1 MRRANGLKCKTVA
14 FSLLSAGNRLGRQ
27 SLDNVLTVAV
37 KAIGDMAYPGLQR
50 VHLVAHS
57 STEQEAL
64 QRVLSLATARAVDGA
79 FPPRATSSPPAGG
92 ATSSPPPGG
101 PASPAP
107 SRSPPQRQSSR
118 AILANRVVT
127 VSYTHL
133 TLPTI
138 LLV

>member
-64 QRVLSLATARAVDGA
+64 QRVLLSLSTARAVLG
-79 FPPRATSSPPAGG
+79 FQSLFQLESPHSQLVGRHWLRSTSVA
-92 ATSSPPPGG
+92 
-101 PASPAP
+101 
-107 SRSPPQRQSSR
+107 QM
-118 AILANRVVT
+118 
-127 VSYTHL
+127 
-133 TLPTI
+133 
-138 LLV
+138 